1 MATTP
6 VTHSEAATA
15 PVRQEI
21 RAGKYLS
28 FQLGREEF
36 AIQVLKVREIMG
48 IQHITSVP
56 HMACD
61 VRGVINLRGRVI
73 PVIDLRLKFGL
84 EEKAYGE
91 RTCIIVVQLQR
102 DSTVQMGIIVDEVS
116 EVLNLAAADIQ
127 NTPDFGSE
135 TAPPYLLGMANVKG
149 KVKILLDIDEILTGS
164 EVRGLSDLLERAPAL
179 N

>member
-1 MATTP
+1 MATTAIAQPEP
-6 VTHSEAATA
+6 VGAVSHEA
-15 PVRQEI
+15 

-28 FQLGREEF
+28 FQLGTEEF

-48 IQHITSVP
+48 IQHITAVP
-56 HMACD
+56 HMPSD
-61 VRGVINLRGRVI
+61 VRGVINLRGRVV

-84 EEKAYGE
+84 EEMEYGQ
-91 RTCIIVVQLQR
+91 RTCIIVVQLQK

-135 TAPPYLLGMANVKG
+135 AAPPYLLGMANVKG

-164 EVRGLSDLLERAPAL
+164 EFGGIRELLHSTPSV

>member
-1 MATTP
+1 M
-6 VTHSEAATA
+6 AATA
-15 PVRQEI
+15 MVTPEPSAALHMES

-56 HMACD
+56 HMPGE

-84 EEKAYGE
+84 EEKEYGQ
-91 RTCIIVVQLQR
+91 RTCIIVVQLQK
-102 DSTVQMGIIVDEVS
+102 DSKVHMGIIVDEVS
-116 EVLNLAAADIQ
+116 EVLNLAAGDIQ

-149 KVKILLDIDEILTGS
+149 RVKILLDIDEILTGN
-164 EVRGLSDLLERAPAL
+164 EFRGIADLLERAPA

>member
-1 MATTP
+1 MAT
-6 VTHSEAATA
+6 AAVGHPQTVPA
-15 PVRQEI
+15 IRQEV

-28 FQLGREEF
+28 FQLGTEEF

-48 IQHITSVP
+48 IQHITAVP
-56 HMACD
+56 HMAAD

-84 EEKAYGE
+84 EEKEYGQ
-91 RTCIIVVQLQR
+91 RTCIIVVQLQK

-116 EVLNLAAADIQ
+116 EVLNLAATDIQ
-127 NTPDFGSE
+127 NTPNFGSE
-135 TAPPYLLGMANVKG
+135 AAPPYLLGMANVKG

-164 EVRGLSDLLERAPAL
+164 DLGGIADLLQRTPAL